1 MLGAAKIKTQERRV
15 GLELLSALSGVM
27 IAIQSRINGELST
40 RLGDSLEA
48 AMVSFGSGL
57 IFVTLLVIF
66 RKKNR
71 VGFGLIFKAVR
82 QKQLPKWRLS
92 AGVLGASFVA
102 MQTHVVPIAGV
113 ALFTVA
119 SLAGQTAISLFVD
132 KVGLSGGTKSAI
144 TKRRIIAALITIL
157 AVIVSAWDRF
167 SMSNF
172 SIAAIVL
179 AVLAG
184 SWVGVQRALNA
195 QINIYSTQSFA
206 TSLLNFITGSTFLF
220 TLLVIRYL
228 NSGQPLSKLVNAPW
242 WVYLGGSIGV
252 IYIAFSATAVQHMG
266 VLVFTLFSVG
276 GMLIGS
282 LLIDLVAPTSG
293 TDLSPYL
300 FAGILLTYLGVIA
313 NGQSRFSRK

>member
-1 MLGAAKIKTQERRV
+1 
-15 GLELLSALSGVM
+15 
-27 IAIQSRINGELST
+27 
-40 RLGDSLEA
+40 
-48 AMVSFGSGL
+48 MVSFSTGL
-57 IFVTLLVIF
+57 IFVTLIVIF
-66 RKKNR
+66 RKKTR
-71 VGFGLIFKAVR
+71 TGFGLIFKAVGQR
-82 QKQLPKWRLS
+82 KLPKWRLM
-92 AGVLGASFVA
+92 AGVLGSSFVA

-132 KVGLSGGTKSAI
+132 KLGLSGGAKSAI
-144 TKRRIIAALITIL
+144 TKRRVIAALITIF
-157 AVIVSAWDRF
+157 AVVVSAWDRF

-172 SIAAIVL
+172 SVVAILL
-179 AVLAG
+179 AVIAG
-184 SWVGVQRALNA
+184 TWVGVQRALNA

-206 TSLLNFITGSTFLF
+206 TSLLNFITGTTFLC
-220 TLLVIRYL
+220 TLVAARYIF
-228 NSGQPLSKLVNAPW
+228 SGQPLSKLVSAPW

-276 GMLIGS
+276 GMLFGS

-293 TDLSPYL
+293 TDISPYL
-300 FAGILLTYLGVIA
+300 IAGIFLTYLGVIA